1 MSNNISNHLTYTAIS
16 QYSVGLF
23 LSPQI
28 EIRAYAAVVA
38 VYRPTSIV
46 DLAANDVLKLS
57 WSRYNRCQDSR
68 HETETKTLKTLSR
81 GGRHCLKIP
90 TTPSVYLSVQLVARY
105 QVNGSDV
112 CRPRDMTLCDNR
124 TYVRETRE

>member
-81 GGRHCLKIP
+81 GGETLSQDSHHTERLSLG
-90 TTPSVYLSVQLVARY
+90 SVGR
-105 QVNGSDV
+105 
-112 CRPRDMTLCDNR
+112 
-124 TYVRETRE
+124 